1 VNGDSTMSAA
11 ATFTSAGIR
20 VRLGAS
26 AMAGDAALTAESECE
41 FVGASAMAGIATLP
55 AVSYIRIRN
64 VACATS
70 GAAAV
75 VAVGRKKWEDDPDT
89 PESWAPIADTA
100 ETWTPIADTAE
111 TWTEKTHPAYLQAA

>member
-1 VNGDSTMSAA
+1 MAA
-11 ATFTSAGIR
+11 
-20 VRLGAS
+20 
-26 AMAGDAALTAESECE
+26 DAALTAESECD
-41 FVGASAMAGIATLP
+41 FVGASAIAGTAAV

-70 GAAAV
+70 GAATV